1 MSSQDVL
8 PYRLPNHEEKR
19 LLDPH
24 VVIIG
29 AGASIAVL
37 YAGWIKMGRKFLY

>member
-1 MSSQDVL
+1 MLIRNILS
-8 PYRLPNHEEKR
+8 YRLPNSMNWC

-29 AGASIAVL
+29 AGASIATCNTD
-37 YAGWIKMGRKFLY
+37 